1 MSEFDITPNFTSDI
15 PDVGGMVPGEFEAP
29 EAAIDRMVGKP
40 EPTPSRLRTPMNPE
54 GRAPRDGMGFRENV
68 SGAFRSGTLA
78 GVIAEAAQQE
88 DAASGG
94 AQSARGGFSPAQLA
108 QMPSSVRA
116 RLEAR
121 DPAAVEQSARDA
133 EDAVY
138 SQVAYDNSQA
148 NLSGASVAGTLVG
161 SLASPESLGGIS
173 GLLVKQF
180 RGLAARP
187 ILTAGIDAAVVNTAT
202 DPVVQG
208 ARMASGA
215 QENFDPAQTA
225 MAPVV
230 GFALGSAVR
239 GAMELPSMARE
250 RSARQ
255 AAGQPEPLVEP
266 TQAAPVAA
274 APEPTPVR
282 ETPPAATP
290 EPARPVAAAEQPR
303 DPIAAAVDEA
313 LPELREAP
321 APVAREAAAAGAPA
335 ALLGEAAPKIAP
347 HKVATPDGRAID
359 VTPIVIEARSLRTS
373 ADEGYDAALQP
384 RDRDRAASQAQ
395 IREMATALDPQR
407 LGYSAEADRGAPIVG
422 GDGMVESGNGRIMAI
437 RRAYDQSGEA
447 AASYRAWVAEQ
458 GVDVSGFREPVLVR
472 QNMTPMTAQ
481 ERQQFTVAANQAS
494 TLSMSAGERAMADA
508 RAISP
513 QMLDLIR
520 NPDDLGALGNVDF
533 VKAFVR
539 GLPQTEQGALVRADG
554 SFAAEGMSRIRNAVL
569 ARAYGDSTV
578 LARVA
583 EATSDDIKS
592 ISNALVSAAPE
603 WAKLRADVDA
613 GSVRADVDFTT
624 ELLEAVTRTADLRGK
639 GLNLETFLA
648 QQDAFDRISSPVE
661 GFMRWFYDAS
671 GRKAAGAPNIAEK
684 LKFYAQE
691 ARKVSAGDGLDLGL
705 APVSARDIQAL
716 AAQRGSNRGQA
727 GASEDLFASSGT
739 GVRQG
744 ERVGNADA
752 ARSVAD
758 SSGEGSGGARAG
770 NDQGGQGRGGVA
782 PEGNVSPALAE
793 MRRDPA
799 SWVIREKETGAV
811 VMETFDRAKVDAL
824 NTAKYEAVP
833 IIDHLA
839 SLNKKPKAE
848 LTVPEAEL
856 LFRRE
861 PSAAT
866 DTPAFKKW
874 FGKSKVV
881 DVGGKPLKL
890 YKASPTRTGGPVR
903 NYKGDILED
912 APWRDITSFDS
923 PGNPYAGFFT
933 DDPAVANRFADAFM
947 RAVGPENPTGM
958 FAVYAKIERPFI
970 IDVQGKP
977 AASVQFKSAR
987 DGWDDTAYRAALADK
1002 KYDGVILLN
1011 TKDEGNVYIP
1021 KEPTQVKSAI
1031 GNTGEFDGSNPDIL
1045 LRKGSRAP
1053 AQPLP
1058 PNQVMAGRPLADQ
1071 AAPRPTEPVR
1081 LVRIEEISR
1090 GLVEAFQALGREGR
1104 VMPGAQGQYS
1114 TRSGVIRVKSIADLD
1129 TVAHEVGHSF
1139 HLHDAKADIDGLIKV
1154 NRKELEPLGS
1164 GDKTGDMEAFA
1175 ELFRL
1180 FTINRPFAERSYPNA
1195 TAALDE
1201 LMRSKFPDQ
1210 YRALDELRAAMDD
1223 LHRAPSGE
1231 VVSAD
1236 TIQTEPAK
1244 FGDGL
1249 REAIASDYD
1258 PSGRTL
1264 YSAFDRL
1271 YTSVIDKTH
1280 PVWKAVEN
1288 LRAIGKANG
1297 KTLDVK
1303 PIDDAYILSRMM
1315 PGSHG
1320 SAGVML
1326 EHGVIPAGG
1335 ISPEGPSLG
1344 TAIEKALGKK
1354 WDEKGFA
1361 DFGAYLTARRM
1372 VAEYAR
1378 FFNGEIPNPPGKF
1391 SLADYQKA
1399 VAEFDTA
1406 NPAFREAAEDVYG
1419 FLDNHLKRAY
1429 DKGLFS
1435 KEYYDASI
1443 SRADYVPFVR
1453 DMADFAEPTSVGEG
1467 GAPKGLRF
1475 SLMKA
1480 FKGSQRSVQNPLES
1494 IFKRVHD
1501 LEFAIAQNDAI
1512 GALARLADAA
1522 GPGSGAIAERIPSN
1536 QLRGQRVDVVEALK
1550 AAGKAANID
1559 DADLKALILQAED
1572 QLGDSTWATLF
1583 KQEPIAPGREPIVF
1597 HWVNGERQAL
1607 RLADGR
1613 FGTELFHALNA
1624 MSDVE
1629 KNWFASILQI
1639 SQQILRSGVTKAPD
1653 FILTN
1658 FIRDQFTATATSGR
1672 RYIPFIS
1679 ALRGVVDAI
1688 TKTDDAVT
1696 YAGMGG
1702 MAGGAIAD
1710 VIDRAS
1716 FGRNVRGL
1724 ENASVIRNVMAGDI
1738 LGAGGALLRTSAK
1751 ALELSEAGTRMGLY
1765 KSYFE
1770 QAKGMGFD
1778 DLNAA
1783 TFATFKATDYI
1794 DFRKAGASMGWL
1806 RRWVPFLNAALQGTD
1821 KEFRAIGDLPVL
1833 EAKRARGET
1842 LSSIEL
1848 DRLKDARVAMIRVLS
1863 LGAIV
1868 GAGLAIKNADEPD
1881 YQNAPGFTKRGN
1893 FLFKVGDVWVAI
1905 PKPFGIVQSVVN
1917 AFETA
1922 ADYSVR
1928 KDPSLWGDWLE
1939 GSAKGFVPPTNNPL
1953 VSLAYDLPANYNR
1966 FRESPIVPYYLQ
1978 GVKPSEQYTIGTSEL
1993 SKMIGQVTGWS
2004 PMKVEYAV
2012 SNLGGSSALN
2022 LLKTSDLLM
2031 GSDKPESQIYNWP
2044 VARRF
2049 VKNLVRGNQATTEFY
2064 KLVGDKT
2071 GKYEQSENAYR
2082 NKVRNGERANAAEF
2096 LRTLPEDER
2105 AWTVLQSQGF
2115 EATEKRLHPM
2125 QNAKDRISVIGG
2137 MTSQLNFNNLIKDA
2151 DVDRQNTTISRRDA
2165 VPISLDKST
2174 RAKLIENFQELQFIS
2189 ARNAMIMVGAKGTAG
2204 LKIIDD
2210 KAPLE
2215 RIKAISPEAHAEYQ
2229 ARVAGKKIYE
2239 PSVAF
2244 QAWPEVKSRLLR
2256 DGENADLADLVPAG
2270 AKRKRKR

>member
-29 EAAIDRMVGKP
+29 EAAIQRMAGTP
-40 EPTPSRLRTPMNPE
+40 EPTTPRLRTPMNPE

-78 GVIAEAAQQE
+78 GVIAESAAQE
-88 DAASGG
+88 DMASGG
-94 AQSARGGFSPAQLA
+94 AQSGRSGFSPAQLA

-116 RLEAR
+116 RLSAP
-121 DPAAVEQSARDA
+121 DPVAAAQSAQDA

-138 SQVAYDNSQA
+138 AQIAFDNSKA
-148 NLSGASVAGTLVG
+148 NLSGASVAGALVG

-180 RGLAARP
+180 KGLASRP
-187 ILTAGIDAAVVNTAT
+187 ILTAGVDAAAVNTLT
-202 DPVVQG
+202 DPIVQG
-208 ARMASGA
+208 GRMASGA
-215 QENFDPAQTA
+215 QENFEPAQTA

-230 GFALGSAVR
+230 GFALGAGVR
-239 GAMELPSMARE
+239 GALELPSMARE
-250 RSARQ
+250 RAARQ

-266 TQAAPVAA
+266 TAQPAQGAPAA
-274 APEPTPVR
+274 AAAEPAPVR
-282 ETPPAATP
+282 EAPPAATP
-290 EPARPVAAAEQPR
+290 EAPRADAEPAPAR

-313 LPELREAP
+313 LPELRETP
-321 APVAREAAAAGAPA
+321 APVAREADAADAPRNPLDDYRDAPEDPKLTAVMKQAEGVSDPMDLAARFRDNPDRVYEDLDRLAVEAKRTEREILKKYGARRIDDLDETKLSRQEADFLFYNKAPASLEEINALRDVVSPVASLDEALLEISRAIRRLPEDMANLKDSDRLTVARLQVLFDEVSRLGGDLNTTLKSALTTFGERFRDPEDALFMVRDTADRLRAMFGGDAAPA
-335 ALLGEAAPKIAP
+335 A
-347 HKVATPDGRAID
+347 R
-359 VTPIVIEARSLRTS
+359 
-373 ADEGYDAALQP
+373 
-384 RDRDRAASQAQ
+384 
-395 IREMATALDPQR
+395 
-407 LGYSAEADRGAPIVG
+407 
-422 GDGMVESGNGRIMAI
+422 
-437 RRAYDQSGEA
+437 
-447 AASYRAWVAEQ
+447 
-458 GVDVSGFREPVLVR
+458 
-472 QNMTPMTAQ
+472 
-481 ERQQFTVAANQAS
+481 
-494 TLSMSAGERAMADA
+494 ADA
-508 RAISP
+508 P
-513 QMLDLIR
+513 
-520 NPDDLGALGNVDF
+520 AL
-533 VKAFVR
+533 
-539 GLPQTEQGALVRADG
+539 P
-554 SFAAEGMSRIRNAVL
+554 
-569 ARAYGDSTV
+569 
-578 LARVA
+578 
-583 EATSDDIKS
+583 
-592 ISNALVSAAPE
+592 AP
-603 WAKLRADVDA
+603 
-613 GSVRADVDFTT
+613 
-624 ELLEAVTRTADLRGK
+624 
-639 GLNLETFLA
+639 
-648 QQDAFDRISSPVE
+648 
-661 GFMRWFYDAS
+661 
-671 GRKAAGAPNIAEK
+671 
-684 LKFYAQE
+684 
-691 ARKVSAGDGLDLGL
+691 
-705 APVSARDIQAL
+705 
-716 AAQRGSNRGQA
+716 
-727 GASEDLFASSGT
+727 
-739 GVRQG
+739 
-744 ERVGNADA
+744 
-752 ARSVAD
+752 
-758 SSGEGSGGARAG
+758 ARAG
-770 NDQGGQGRGGVA
+770 NGEGGQGRGGVA
-782 PEGNVSPALAE
+782 RDGDVSPATAE

-799 SWVIREKETGAV
+799 SWVIKDKETGAV
-811 VMETFDRAKVDAL
+811 IMETFDRAKVDAL

-839 SLNKKPKAE
+839 GLNKKPSAE
-848 LTVPEAEL
+848 LKFTRDADGRISGVDLEKSGLEL
-856 LFRRE
+856 TTTPQGEVLFRKR
-861 PSAAT
+861 
-866 DTPAFKKW
+866 
-874 FGKSKVV
+874 GSK
-881 DVGGKPLKL
+881 
-890 YKASPTRTGGPVR
+890 T
-903 NYKGDILED
+903 
-912 APWRDITSFDS
+912 
-923 PGNPYAGFFT
+923 
-933 DDPAVANRFADAFM
+933 
-947 RAVGPENPTGM
+947 
-958 FAVYAKIERPFI
+958 
-970 IDVQGKP
+970 
-977 AASVQFKSAR
+977 
-987 DGWDDTAYRAALADK
+987 
-1002 KYDGVILLN
+1002 
-1011 TKDEGNVYIP
+1011 
-1021 KEPTQVKSAI
+1021 
-1031 GNTGEFDGSNPDIL
+1031 
-1045 LRKGSRAP
+1045 P

-1090 GLVEAFQALGREGR
+1090 GLVEAFTVLGREGR
-1104 VMPGAQGQYS
+1104 VMPGAQGQYN
-1114 TRSGVIRVKSIADLD
+1114 TRSGVIRVKSVADLD

-1139 HLHDAKADIDGLIKV
+1139 HLYDAKPDVDGLIKA

-1164 GDKTGDMEAFA
+1164 GDKTGDQEAFA

-1201 LMRSKFPDQ
+1201 LLRSKFPDQ

-1231 VVSAD
+1231 IVSAD

-1249 REAIASDYD
+1249 RKALAADYD

-1264 YSAFDRL
+1264 YTAQDVL
-1271 YTSVIDKTH
+1271 YTSVIDKVH
-1280 PVWKAVEN
+1280 PVWRAVEN
-1288 LRAIGKANG
+1288 LKGIAADNG
-1297 KTLDVK
+1297 KPIDLK
-1303 PIDDAYILSRMM
+1303 PIDDAYILSRML

-1326 EHGVIPAGG
+1326 EHGVIPAGA

-1344 TAIEKALGKK
+1344 SALEKALGKK

-1372 VAEYAR
+1372 VAEYGR

-1406 NPAFREAAEDVYG
+1406 NPAFREAADDVYG
-1419 FLDNHLKRAY
+1419 FLNNHLKRAY

-1443 SRADYVPFVR
+1443 ARTDYVPFVR
-1453 DMADFAEPTSVGEG
+1453 DMADFNDPASIGEG

-1536 QLRGQRVDVVEALK
+1536 QLRGQRIDVVEALK
-1550 AAGKAANID
+1550 AAGKSANID

-1653 FILTN
+1653 FIITN
-1658 FIRDQFTATATSGR
+1658 FIRDQFTSAATSGR

-1679 ALRGVVDAI
+1679 AVRGAI
-1688 TKTDDAVT
+1688 EAVTKTPDAVT

-1710 VIDRAS
+1710 VIDRAA

-1724 ENASVIRNVMAGDI
+1724 EKAGVIRNVMAGDI
-1738 LGAGGALLRTSAK
+1738 LGAGGALLRTTAK
-1751 ALELSEAGTRMGLY
+1751 ALDLSEAATRMGLY

-1770 QAKGMGFD
+1770 QAKGMEFD

-1783 TFATFKATDYI
+1783 TYAAFKATDYI

-1806 RRWVPFLNAALQGTD
+1806 RRWVPFLNAALQGND
-1821 KEFRAIGDLPVL
+1821 REIRAVSDLPVL
-1833 EAKRARGET
+1833 ELKRARGET
-1842 LSSIEL
+1842 LTAMEL
-1848 DRLKDARVAMIRVLS
+1848 DRLKDARVGMLRVLT
-1863 LGAIV
+1863 LGAMA
-1868 GAGLAIKNADEPD
+1868 GAGLAVINADEPE
-1881 YQNAPGFTKRGN
+1881 YQNAPQFTKDSN
-1893 FLFKVGDVWVAI
+1893 WLVKVGDVWLAI
-1905 PKPFGIVQSVVN
+1905 PKPFGTVRTAVN

-1922 ADYSVR
+1922 ADYAVR
-1928 KDPSLWGDWLE
+1928 KDPSLWGGWLE
-1939 GSAKGFVPPTNNPL
+1939 GSAKGFIPPTNNPL
-1953 VSLAYDLPANYNR
+1953 VGLIYDLPANYNR

-1978 GVKPSEQYTIGTSEL
+1978 GVKPSEQYTINTSEL
-1993 SKMIGQVTGWS
+1993 SKMIGQATGWS
-2004 PMKVEYAV
+2004 PMKIEYAV
-2012 SNLGGSSALN
+2012 SNMGGSSALN
-2022 LLKTSDLLM
+2022 LLKASDLLM
-2031 GSDKPESQIYNWP
+2031 GADRPESQVYNWP

-2064 KLVGDKT
+2064 KLVGDKA

-2082 NKVRNGERANAAEF
+2082 NKIRNGERANAAEF
-2096 LRTLPEDER
+2096 LRALPEDER

-2137 MTSQLNFNNLIKDA
+2137 MTSQLNFNNLIKEA

-2189 ARNAMIMVGAKGTAG
+2189 ARNAMITVGAKGTAG

-2215 RIKAISPEAHAEYQ
+2215 RIKAISPEAHAEYM
-2229 ARVAGKKIYE
+2229 ARVNGKKIYE
-2239 PSVAF
+2239 PTVAF
-2244 QAWPEVKSRLLR
+2244 QAWPEVKARLLR
-2256 DGENADLADLVPAG
+2256 DGENADLTDLVPAG
-2270 AKRKRKR
+2270 AKRRRKR

>member
-15 PDVGGMVPGEFEAP
+15 PDIGGVVPGDFERP

-40 EPTPSRLRTPMNPE
+40 EPTPARLRTPMNPE

-88 DAASGG
+88 DMASGG

-108 QMPSSVRA
+108 QMPASVRA
-116 RLEAR
+116 RLSAP
-121 DPAAVEQSARDA
+121 DPAVAAQSAQDA

-138 SQVAYDNSQA
+138 AQIAYDNSKA
-148 NLSGASVAGTLVG
+148 NLSGASVAGTLIG

-180 RGLAARP
+180 RGLASRP
-187 ILTAGIDAAVVNTAT
+187 ILTAGIDAAAVNTAT

-230 GFALGSAVR
+230 GFALGAGVR
-239 GAMELPSMARE
+239 GALELPSMARE
-250 RSARQ
+250 RAARQ

-266 TQAAPVAA
+266 AQAAPVAA
-274 APEPTPVR
+274 APEPAPVR

-321 APVAREAAAAGAPA
+321 APVAREGAAADEPA
-335 ALLGEAAPKIAP
+335 ALLGQAAPKIAP

-359 VTPIVIEARSLRTS
+359 VTPIVVEARSLRTS

-395 IREMATALDPQR
+395 IREMATALEPER

-422 GDGMVESGNGRIMAI
+422 SDGMVESGNGRIMAI
-437 RRAYDQSGEA
+437 RRAYDQGGEA

-472 QNMTPMTAQ
+472 QNMTPMTTR

-508 RAISP
+508 RAITP
-513 QMLDLIR
+513 QMLDLVR

-554 SFAAEGMSRIRNAVL
+554 QFAAEGLSRIRNAIL

-578 LARVA
+578 LTRVA

-603 WAKLRADVDA
+603 WAKLRADVDT
-613 GSVRADVDFTT
+613 GNVRADVDFTA

-639 GLNLETFLA
+639 GLKLETFLA
-648 QQDAFDRISSPVE
+648 QQDAFDRLSAPVE
-661 GFMRWFYDAS
+661 AFMRWFYDGAGRRAAS
-671 GRKAAGAPNIAEK
+671 AQTIAEK

-691 ARKVSAGDGLDLGL
+691 ARKVSAGEGLDLGL

-716 AAQRGSNRGQA
+716 ASQRGSDRGQA
-727 GASEDLFASSGT
+727 ASSPDLFNGGGA
-739 GVRQG
+739 GVRASDG
-744 ERVGNADA
+744 AGNADA
-752 ARSVAD
+752 ARPRAD
-758 SSGEGSGGARAG
+758 NGGEGSGSARTG
-770 NDQGGQGRGGVA
+770 SGEGGQGRGGVA

-811 VMETFDRAKVDAL
+811 IMETFDRAKVEAL
-824 NTAKYEAVP
+824 NTAKYDAVP

-848 LTVPEAEL
+848 LTAPEAEL
-856 LFRRE
+856 LFRRGGRQ
-861 PSAAT
+861 
-866 DTPAFKKW
+866 PA
-874 FGKSKVV
+874 
-881 DVGGKPLKL
+881 
-890 YKASPTRTGGPVR
+890 
-903 NYKGDILED
+903 N
-912 APWRDITSFDS
+912 
-923 PGNPYAGFFT
+923 
-933 DDPAVANRFADAFM
+933 
-947 RAVGPENPTGM
+947 
-958 FAVYAKIERPFI
+958 
-970 IDVQGKP
+970 
-977 AASVQFKSAR
+977 
-987 DGWDDTAYRAALADK
+987 
-1002 KYDGVILLN
+1002 
-1011 TKDEGNVYIP
+1011 
-1021 KEPTQVKSAI
+1021 
-1031 GNTGEFDGSNPDIL
+1031 
-1045 LRKGSRAP
+1045 
-1053 AQPLP
+1053 PLP

-1071 AAPRPTEPVR
+1071 AAPRDGLPVR
-1081 LVRIEEISR
+1081 VVRIEDISR

-1104 VMPGAQGQYS
+1104 VTPGAQGQYN
-1114 TRSGVIRVKSIADLD
+1114 TRTGVIRVKSVADLD

-1139 HLHDAKADIDGLIKV
+1139 HLYDAKPDVDGLIKA
-1154 NRKELEPLGS
+1154 NRKELEPLGA
-1164 GDKTGDMEAFA
+1164 GDKTGDQEAFA

-1180 FTINRPFAERSYPNA
+1180 FSINRPFAERTYPNA

-1201 LMRSKFPDQ
+1201 LLRSKFPAQ
-1210 YRALDELRAAMDD
+1210 YAALDELRVAMDD

-1236 TIQTEPAK
+1236 TMQTEPAK

-1249 REAIASDYD
+1249 REALAKAYD

-1264 YSAFDRL
+1264 YSAQDAL
-1271 YTSVIDKTH
+1271 YTSVIDKLH
-1280 PVWKAVEN
+1280 PVWRAVEN
-1288 LRAIGKANG
+1288 LKGIAADNG
-1297 KTLDVK
+1297 KPIDLK
-1303 PIDDAYILSRMM
+1303 PVDDAYILSRML

-1344 TAIEKALGKK
+1344 SALEKALGKK

-1391 SLADYQKA
+1391 SLADYEKA

-1419 FLDNHLKRAY
+1419 FLNNHLKRAY

-1453 DMADFAEPTSVGEG
+1453 DMADFAEPVSVGEG

-1512 GALARLADAA
+1512 GALARLADVA
-1522 GPGSGAIAERIPSN
+1522 GPGSGAIAERVPSN
-1536 QLRGQRVDVVEALK
+1536 QLRGQKVDVVEALK

-1559 DADLKALILQAED
+1559 EADLKALILQAED

-1583 KQEPIAPGREPIVF
+1583 KQEPISPGAEPIVF

-1613 FGTELFHALNA
+1613 FGVELFHALNA

-1639 SQQILRSGVTKAPD
+1639 SQQVLRSGVTKAPD

-1679 ALRGVVDAI
+1679 ALRGIWDSI
-1688 TKTDDAVT
+1688 KKTDDAIS

-1702 MAGGAIAD
+1702 MAGGAISDA
-1710 VIDRAS
+1710 IDRAA
-1716 FGRNVRGL
+1716 FGKNVGAL
-1724 ENASVIRNVMAGDI
+1724 EKAGVMRNVMAGDI
-1738 LGAGGALLRTSAK
+1738 LGAGGALAHKWAK
-1751 ALELSEAGTRMGLY
+1751 ALDLSEAGTRMGLY

-1778 DLNAA
+1778 DLNASTYA
-1783 TFATFKATDYI
+1783 AFKATDYI

-1821 KEFRAIGDLPVL
+1821 REFRAIADLPAL
-1833 EAKRARGET
+1833 EFKRAQGKT
-1842 LSSIEL
+1842 LTATEL
-1848 DRLKDARVAMIRVLS
+1848 DRLKDARIAMVRVLS

-1868 GAGLAIKNADEPD
+1868 GAGLAVKNGDEPE
-1881 YQNAPGFTKRGN
+1881 YQNAPEYTKRGN
-1893 FLFKVGDVWVAI
+1893 FLVKVNDTWLAI
-1905 PKPFGIVQSVVN
+1905 PKPFGIVQTVVN

-1922 ADYSVR
+1922 ADYSIR
-1928 KDPSLWGDWLE
+1928 KDPSLWGGWLE
-1939 GSAKGFVPPTNNPL
+1939 GSAKGFIPPTNNPL
-1953 VSLAYDLPANYNR
+1953 VSLVYDLPANYNR
-1966 FRESPIVPYYLQ
+1966 FRDSPIVPYSLQ
-1978 GVKPSEQYTIGTSEL
+1978 GRTPSEQYSIGTSEL

-2004 PMKVEYAV
+2004 PMKIEYAV

-2022 LLKTSDLLM
+2022 LLKGSDLLM
-2031 GSDKPESQIYNWP
+2031 STDRPESQVYNWP

-2064 KLVGDKT
+2064 NLVGDKN

-2082 NKVRNGERANAAEF
+2082 GKVNAGERANAAEF
-2096 LRTLPEDER
+2096 LRRLPEDER

-2125 QNAKDRISVIGG
+2125 QNAKDRVAVLNG
-2137 MTSQLNFNNLIKDA
+2137 MMSQLNFNNLIREA
-2151 DVDRQNTTISRRDA
+2151 DVDRRNTTISRRDA
-2165 VPISLDKST
+2165 EPIQLDKST
-2174 RAKLIENFQELQFIS
+2174 RAKLIENFQEIQFIS
-2189 ARNAMIMVGAKGTAG
+2189 ARNAMITVGAKGTAG
-2204 LKIIDD
+2204 LKIID
-2210 KAPLE
+2210 ANGPLE
-2215 RIKAISPEAHAEYQ
+2215 RIKAISPEAYAEYQ
-2229 ARVAGKKIYE
+2229 ARIAGKKVYE
-2239 PSVAF
+2239 PSVTF

-2256 DGENADLADLVPAG
+2256 DGENADLSDLVPAG

>member
-1 MSEFDITPNFTSDI
+1 MSEFDVLPNFASDASDAGI
-15 PDVGGMVPGEFEAP
+15 VPASFETP

-40 EPTPSRLRTPMNPE
+40 EPTPERIRTPMNPE
-54 GRAPRDGMGFRENV
+54 GRAPRQGMGFRENV
-68 SGAFRSGTLA
+68 AGAFRSGTLA
-78 GVIAEAAQQE
+78 GVIAAAAEQE
-88 DAASGG
+88 DVASGG

-116 RLEAR
+116 RLAAR
-121 DPAAVEQSARDA
+121 DPAGAAQAARDA
-133 EDAVY
+133 EDGVY
-138 SQVAYDNSQA
+138 AQVAYDNSQA
-148 NLSGASVAGTLVG
+148 NLSPSSVAGTLVG

-173 GLLVKQF
+173 GLLVKRF
-180 RGLAARP
+180 GSLASRP
-187 ILTAGIDAAVVNTAT
+187 VLTAGIDAAAVNTLT

-208 ARMASGA
+208 ARIASGA

-230 GFALGSAVR
+230 GFALGAGVR

-250 RSARQ
+250 RAARQ

-266 TQAAPVAA
+266 AQAAPVAA
-274 APEPTPVR
+274 IPEAAATA
-282 ETPPAATP
+282 PAATP
-290 EPARPVAAAEQPR
+290 EPARTAAAAEAPR

-313 LPELREAP
+313 LPELRETP
-321 APVAREAAAAGAPA
+321 APVARGEAAAAAPEVPA
-335 ALLGEAAPKIAP
+335 PLIGEAAPKIAP
-347 HKVATPDGRAID
+347 HKVATPDGRSID
-359 VTPIVIEARSLRTS
+359 VTPIVVEAGSLRAS

-395 IREMATALDPQR
+395 IREMATALDPER

-422 GDGMVESGNGRIMAI
+422 SDGMVESGNGRVMAI
-437 RRAYDQSGEA
+437 RRAYDQGGETA
-447 AASYRAWVAEQ
+447 ATYRAWVASQ
-458 GVDVSGFREPVLVR
+458 GVDVAGFREPVLVR
-472 QNMTPMTAQ
+472 QNMTPMTTQ

-554 SFAAEGMSRIRNAVL
+554 QFAAEGLSRIRNAIL

-578 LARVA
+578 LTRVA

-603 WAKLRADVDA
+603 WAKFRADVDA
-613 GSVRADVDFTT
+613 GTVRADVDFTA

-639 GLNLETFLA
+639 GLKLDTFLA
-648 QQDAFDRISSPVE
+648 QQDAFDRISAPVE

-671 GRKAAGAPNIAEK
+671 GRKAAGAQGIAEK

-691 ARKVSAGDGLDLGL
+691 ARKVSAGEGLDLGL

-716 AAQRGSNRGQA
+716 AAQRGSTSAKA
-727 GASEDLFASSGT
+727 GDSQDLFAGSGPS
-739 GVRQG
+739 VREGQPAVSG
-744 ERVGNADA
+744 DA
-752 ARSVAD
+752 ARPVATRG
-758 SSGEGSGGARAG
+758 GEGSGTARNAG
-770 NDQGGQGRGGVA
+770 DQAG
-782 PEGNVSPALAE
+782 PAGS
-793 MRRDPA
+793 R
-799 SWVIREKETGAV
+799 
-811 VMETFDRAKVDAL
+811 VDA
-824 NTAKYEAVP
+824 T
-833 IIDHLA
+833 
-839 SLNKKPKAE
+839 
-848 LTVPEAEL
+848 EAEL
-856 LFRRE
+856 AFRND
-861 PSAAT
+861 AGAIT
-866 DTPAFKKW
+866 KTPAFKRW
-874 FGKSKVV
+874 FGKSKVLTPS
-881 DVGGKPLKL
+881 GEPIKL

-912 APWRDITSFDS
+912 APWREIKSFDS

-933 DDPAVANRFADAFM
+933 DDPAVANRFAESFT
-947 RAVGPENPTGM
+947 RAIDQTENPTGM
-958 FAVYAKIERPFI
+958 FAVYAKMERPFI

-977 AASVQFKSAR
+977 AASVQFNSAR
-987 DGWDDTAYRAALADK
+987 DGWDSTAFRAALADK

-1021 KEPTQVKSAI
+1021 KEPTQIKSAI
-1031 GNTGEFDGSNPDIL
+1031 GNSGEFDSKNPDIL

-1053 AQPLP
+1053 VQPLP
-1058 PNQVMAGRPLADQ
+1058 PNQVMAGRPVADQ
-1071 AAPRPTEPVR
+1071 SAPRSDAAAR
-1081 LVRIEEISR
+1081 LMRIEDISR
-1090 GLVEAFQALGREGR
+1090 GMVEAFTVLGREGR
-1104 VMPGAQGQYS
+1104 VTPGAQGQYN
-1114 TRSGVIRVKSIADLD
+1114 TRTGTIRVKSVADLD

-1139 HLHDAKADIDGLIKV
+1139 HLYDAKPDVDGLIKA
-1154 NRKELEPLGS
+1154 NRKELEPLGA
-1164 GDKTGDMEAFA
+1164 GDKTGDQEAFA

-1180 FTINRPFAERSYPNA
+1180 FSINRPFAERSYPNA

-1201 LMRSKFPDQ
+1201 LLRSKFPDQ
-1210 YRALDELRAAMDD
+1210 YRALDDMRAAMDD

-1231 VVSAD
+1231 VVSSD
-1236 TIQTEPAK
+1236 TIQTPPAR

-1249 REAIASDYD
+1249 REALARDYD

-1264 YSAFDRL
+1264 YSAFDAL

-1303 PIDDAYILSRMM
+1303 PIDDAYILSRML

-1320 SAGVML
+1320 AAGVML

-1344 TAIEKALGKK
+1344 SALEMALGKK

-1372 VAEYAR
+1372 VAEYTR

-1399 VAEFDTA
+1399 VAEFDAA
-1406 NPAFREAAEDVYG
+1406 NPSFREAAEDVYG
-1419 FLDNHLKRAY
+1419 FLNNHLKRAY

-1453 DMADFAEPTSVGEG
+1453 DMADFAEPVSVGEG

-1536 QLRGQRVDVVEALK
+1536 QLRGQKVDVVEALK

-1583 KQEPIAPGREPIVF
+1583 KQEPIAPGAEPIVF

-1679 ALRGVVDAI
+1679 ALRGIVDTV
-1688 TKTDDAVT
+1688 TKTDEAVT

-1710 VIDRAS
+1710 AIDRAA
-1716 FGRNVRGL
+1716 FGQNVRAL
-1724 ENASVIRNVMAGDI
+1724 EKGGVIQNVKAGDA
-1738 LGAGGALLRTSAK
+1738 LGVGGALLNKWAK

-1770 QAKGMGFD
+1770 QAKSLGHD

-1783 TFATFKATDYI
+1783 TFAAFKATDYI

-1833 EAKRARGET
+1833 EFKRARGET
-1842 LSSIEL
+1842 LNASEL

-1868 GAGLAIKNADEPD
+1868 GAGLAVKNADEPE
-1881 YQNAPGFTKRGN
+1881 YQNAPKFTKSGN
-1893 FLFKVGDVWVAI
+1893 FLVKVGDTWLAI

-1939 GSAKGFVPPTNNPL
+1939 GSAKGFIPPTSNPL
-1953 VSLAYDLPANYNR
+1953 VGLAYDLPANYNR

-1993 SKMIGQVTGWS
+1993 SKMVGQVTGWS

-2022 LLKTSDLLM
+2022 LLKASDLLM
-2031 GSDKPESQIYNWP
+2031 GADKPESQIYNWP
-2044 VARRF
+2044 IARRF

-2064 KLVGDKT
+2064 NLVGDKN

-2082 NKVRNGERANAAEF
+2082 NKVRNGERSNAAEF

-2105 AWTVLQSQGF
+2105 AWTVLQSLGF
-2115 EATEKRLHPM
+2115 EANEKRLHPM

-2137 MTSQLNFNNLIKDA
+2137 MNSQLNFNNLIKNEDI
-2151 DVDRQNTTISRRDA
+2151 DRQNTTVSRRDA
-2165 VPISLDKST
+2165 APIPLDKST
-2174 RAKLIENFQELQFIS
+2174 RAKLIENFQELQFIA
-2189 ARNAMIMVGAKGTAG
+2189 ARNAMITLGAKGTAG
-2204 LKIIDD
+2204 LKIVDD
-2210 KAPLE
+2210 SLPLE
-2215 RIKAISPEAHAEYQ
+2215 RIKAISPEAYAEYQ
-2229 ARVAGKKIYE
+2229 ARIESKKVYE
-2239 PSVAF
+2239 SSIAF

-2256 DGENADLADLVPAG
+2256 DGENADLADLVPAA
-2270 AKRKRKR
+2270 AKRKRRR

>member
-40 EPTPSRLRTPMNPE
+40 EPTPARLRTQMNPE

-78 GVIAEAAQQE
+78 GAIVESAQQE
-88 DAASGG
+88 DMASGG
-94 AQSARGGFSPAQLA
+94 AQSRRSGFSPAQLA
-108 QMPSSVRA
+108 QMPASVRA
-116 RLEAR
+116 RLSAP
-121 DPAAVEQSARDA
+121 DPVVAAQSAQDA
-133 EDAVY
+133 EDAVIA
-138 SQVAYDNSQA
+138 QVTFDNSKA
-148 NLSGASVAGTLVG
+148 NLSFASAAGTLVG
-161 SLASPESLGGIS
+161 SLGSPESLGGIS

-180 RGLAARP
+180 KGLASRP
-187 ILTAGIDAAVVNTAT
+187 ILTAGIDAAAVNTLT

-230 GFALGSAVR
+230 GFALGAGVR
-239 GAMELPSMARE
+239 GALELPSMARE
-250 RSARQ
+250 RAVRQ

-274 APEPTPVR
+274 APEAAPVR

-290 EPARPVAAAEQPR
+290 DPARPVAAAEQPR

-313 LPELREAP
+313 LPELRETP
-321 APVAREAAAAGAPA
+321 APVAREAAAADAPA
-335 ALLGEAAPKIAP
+335 VTTKIDELAAIRERNLDEASAAERRAATEEAGRLREELKTDLRIMETEDVNALIK
-347 HKVATPDGRAID
+347 T
-359 VTPIVIEARSLRTS
+359 
-373 ADEGYDAALQP
+373 
-384 RDRDRAASQAQ
+384 DRAQG
-395 IREMATALDPQR
+395 M
-407 LGYSAEADRGAPIVG
+407 AEA
-422 GDGMVESGNGRIMAI
+422 
-437 RRAYDQSGEA
+437 
-447 AASYRAWVAEQ
+447 
-458 GVDVSGFREPVLVR
+458 
-472 QNMTPMTAQ
+472 
-481 ERQQFTVAANQAS
+481 
-494 TLSMSAGERAMADA
+494 ERAGRFGEMLNIVERDLPDA
-508 RAISP
+508 RAAANAEAIT
-513 QMLDLIR
+513 
-520 NPDDLGALGNVDF
+520 AL
-533 VKAFVR
+533 
-539 GLPQTEQGALVRADG
+539 E
-554 SFAAEGMSRIRNAVL
+554 
-569 ARAYGDSTV
+569 
-578 LARVA
+578 ARVTKIA
-583 EATSDDIKS
+583 SD
-592 ISNALVSAAPE
+592 LEQAAP
-603 WAKLRADVDA
+603 
-613 GSVRADVDFTT
+613 
-624 ELLEAVTRTADLRGK
+624 
-639 GLNLETFLA
+639 
-648 QQDAFDRISSPVE
+648 
-661 GFMRWFYDAS
+661 
-671 GRKAAGAPNIAEK
+671 
-684 LKFYAQE
+684 
-691 ARKVSAGDGLDLGL
+691 
-705 APVSARDIQAL
+705 
-716 AAQRGSNRGQA
+716 
-727 GASEDLFASSGT
+727 
-739 GVRQG
+739 
-744 ERVGNADA
+744 
-752 ARSVAD
+752 
-758 SSGEGSGGARAG
+758 ARAG
-770 NDQGGQGRGGVA
+770 ATPGGD
-782 PEGNVSPALAE
+782 VSPALAQ
-793 MRRDPA
+793 MRNDPA
-799 SWVIREKETGAV
+799 SWVIKNKETGAV
-811 VMETFDRAKVDAL
+811 VMETFDRAKVGAL

-839 SLNKKPKAE
+839 SLNKKPASELSFTRGPDGRISGVDLDKSGLE
-848 LTVPEAEL
+848 LTTTPSGEL
-856 LFRRE
+856 AFRKRA
-861 PSAAT
+861 PAVT

-881 DVGGKPLKL
+881 DDAGKPLVV
-890 YKASPTRTGGPVR
+890 YHGTKA
-903 NYKGDILED
+903 DD
-912 APWRDITSFDS
+912 FASF
-923 PGNPYAGFFT
+923 NPS
-933 DDPAVANRFADAFM
+933 
-947 RAVGPENPTGM
+947 RAVGSGFYFTPRPQLAGAYAGSFPNVGKQAPGGRIVPVYLSLQNP
-958 FAVYAKIERPFI
+958 KIIGEGQLSADMPR
-970 IDVQGKP
+970 KP
-977 AASVQFKSAR
+977 ASKRAGDSKSSSLITA
-987 DGWDDTAYRAALADK
+987 DDKADLVK
-1002 KYDGVILLN
+1002 QGYDGIINYDSREIVAF
-1011 TKDEGNVYIP
+1011 
-1021 KEPTQVKSAI
+1021 EPGQIKSAI
-1031 GNTGEFDGSNPDIL
+1031 GNNGEFDANNPDIL
-1045 LRKGSRAP
+1045 FRKGSRAP

-1071 AAPRPTEPVR
+1071 ATPRDGLPVR
-1081 LVRIEEISR
+1081 VVRIEDISR

-1104 VMPGAQGQYS
+1104 VTPGAQGQYS
-1114 TRSGVIRVKSIADLD
+1114 TRTGVIRVKSVADLD

-1139 HLHDAKADIDGLIKV
+1139 HLYDAKPDVDAIIKA
-1154 NRKELEPLGS
+1154 NRKELEPLGA

-1201 LMRSKFPDQ
+1201 LLRSKFPGQ
-1210 YRALDELRAAMDD
+1210 YTALDELRVAMDD

-1236 TIQTEPAK
+1236 TIQMEPPK

-1249 REAIASDYD
+1249 RKALASDYD

-1264 YSAFDRL
+1264 YNAFDAL

-1297 KTLDVK
+1297 KDIDVK
-1303 PIDDAYILSRMM
+1303 PVDDAYILSRML

-1335 ISPEGPSLG
+1335 ITPEGPSLG
-1344 TAIEKALGKK
+1344 SAMEKALGKK

-1372 VAEYAR
+1372 VAEYGR

-1406 NPAFREAAEDVYG
+1406 NPTFREAADDVYG
-1419 FLDNHLKRAY
+1419 FLNNHLKRAY

-1443 SRADYVPFVR
+1443 SRTDYVPFVR
-1453 DMADFAEPTSVGEG
+1453 DMADFNEPASVGEG

-1550 AAGKAANID
+1550 AAGKSANID

-1679 ALRGVVDAI
+1679 ALRGVVDAV
-1688 TKTDDAVT
+1688 TKTDDAIS

-1702 MAGGAIAD
+1702 MAGGAISDA
-1710 VIDRAS
+1710 IERAA
-1716 FGRNVRGL
+1716 FGKNVQAL
-1724 ENASVIRNVMAGDI
+1724 EKSGVIRNVMAGDI
-1738 LGAGGALLRTSAK
+1738 LGAGGALLRTGAK

-1778 DLNAA
+1778 DLNASTYA
-1783 TFATFKATDYI
+1783 AFKATDYI

-1881 YQNAPGFTKRGN
+1881 YQNAPEFTKRGN

-1966 FRESPIVPYYLQ
+1966 FRDSPIVPYYLQ

-1993 SKMIGQVTGWS
+1993 SKMIGQATGWS
-2004 PMKVEYAV
+2004 PMKIEYAV

-2022 LLKTSDLLM
+2022 LLKASDLLM
-2031 GSDKPESQIYNWP
+2031 GSDKPESQVYNWP

-2071 GKYEQSENAYR
+2071 GKYEQSENAY
-2082 NKVRNGERANAAEF
+2082 KIKIRNGERANAAEF
-2096 LRTLPEDER
+2096 LRALPEDER
-2105 AWTVLQSQGF
+2105 AWTVLQSF
-2115 EATEKRLHPM
+2115 SFDPTVKRLHPM

-2137 MTSQLNFNNLIKDA
+2137 MTSQLNFNNLIKDE
-2151 DVDRQNTTISRRDA
+2151 DLERSNLVRSRRA
-2165 VPISLDKST
+2165 AAPIALDKST

-2189 ARNAMIMVGAKGTAG
+2189 ARNAMITVGAKGTAG

-2210 KAPLE
+2210 SGPLE
-2215 RIKAISPEAHAEYQ
+2215 RIKAISPEVHAEYL
-2229 ARVAGKKIYE
+2229 ARAETKKIYD
-2239 PSVAF
+2239 PAATF
-2244 QAWPEVKSRLLR
+2244 QAWPEMKSRLVR
-2256 DGENADLADLVPAG
+2256 DGETADLKDLLPAG
-2270 AKRKRKR
+2270 VKPVRKKPFKVRN

>member
-40 EPTPSRLRTPMNPE
+40 EPTTPRLRTPMNPE

-78 GVIAEAAQQE
+78 GAIVESAQQE
-88 DAASGG
+88 DMASGG
-94 AQSARGGFSPAQLA
+94 AQSRRSGFSPAQLA
-108 QMPSSVRA
+108 QMPASVRA
-116 RLEAR
+116 RLSAP
-121 DPAAVEQSARDA
+121 DPVVAAQSAQDA
-133 EDAVY
+133 EDAVIA
-138 SQVAYDNSQA
+138 QVTFDNSKA
-148 NLSGASVAGTLVG
+148 NLSFASAAGALVG
-161 SLASPESLGGIS
+161 SLGSPESLGGIS

-180 RGLAARP
+180 KGLASRP
-187 ILTAGIDAAVVNTAT
+187 ILTAGIDAAAVNTLT

-230 GFALGSAVR
+230 GFALGAGVR
-239 GAMELPSMARE
+239 GALELPSMARE
-250 RSARQ
+250 RAARQ

-266 TQAAPVAA
+266 AQAAPVVA
-274 APEPTPVR
+274 APEAAPVR

-290 EPARPVAAAEQPR
+290 EPARPVASAEQPR

-321 APVAREAAAAGAPA
+321 AAPSPERAEPATRDAVAPSIDNVATATNANGPYFTVKVPFVGETRATNSNNGVSVVRVLEEYGTATRTTLNQEGEFVDTSQINLISSEPAKQPFIGTPEVRDVIARIAILRDNPDVAASLVDALDELIQRIVVGKLTVAQARSEASALLATKPARGEAPAPVAREAAAAGAPA
-335 ALLGEAAPKIAP
+335 ATDAPAPLLGEATPKIAP

-359 VTPIVIEARSLRTS
+359 VTPIVVEARSLRTS

-422 GDGMVESGNGRIMAI
+422 SDGMVESGNGRIMAI
-437 RRAYDQSGEA
+437 RRAYDQGGEA

-472 QNMTPMTAQ
+472 QNMTPMTTQ

-508 RAISP
+508 RAITP
-513 QMLDLIR
+513 QMLDLVR
-520 NPDDLGALGNVDF
+520 NPDDLAALGNVDF
-533 VKAFVR
+533 IKAFVR

-554 SFAAEGMSRIRNAVL
+554 TFAAEGLSRIRNAIL

-578 LARVA
+578 LTRVA

-613 GSVRADVDFTT
+613 GNVRADVDFTA

-639 GLNLETFLA
+639 GLKLDTFLA
-648 QQDAFDRISSPVE
+648 QQDAFDKVSPPVE
-661 GFMRWFYDAS
+661 AFMRWFYDPA
-671 GRKAAGAPNIAEK
+671 GRRAAGAPAIADK
-684 LKFYAQE
+684 IKFYAQE
-691 ARKVSAGDGLDLGL
+691 ARKVSADGGLDLGL

-716 AAQRGSNRGQA
+716 AAQRGSPNGQA
-727 GASEDLFASSGT
+727 RNSEDLFASGGA
-739 GVRQG
+739 GVREGQPARSG
-744 ERVGNADA
+744 EAS
-752 ARSVAD
+752 RSVAD
-758 SSGEGSGGARAG
+758 GGGEGLGSPRAG
-770 NDQGGQGRGGVA
+770 SDQGGQVRGGVE
-782 PEGNVSPALAE
+782 PP
-793 MRRDPA
+793 
-799 SWVIREKETGAV
+799 
-811 VMETFDRAKVDAL
+811 
-824 NTAKYEAVP
+824 
-833 IIDHLA
+833 
-839 SLNKKPKAE
+839 AE
-848 LTVPEAEL
+848 LSFTRGPDGRISGVDLDKSGLEL
-856 LFRRE
+856 TTTPSGEMLFRKR
-861 PSAAT
+861 
-866 DTPAFKKW
+866 
-874 FGKSKVV
+874 G
-881 DVGGKPLKL
+881 
-890 YKASPTRTGGPVR
+890 
-903 NYKGDILED
+903 
-912 APWRDITSFDS
+912 
-923 PGNPYAGFFT
+923 
-933 DDPAVANRFADAFM
+933 
-947 RAVGPENPTGM
+947 
-958 FAVYAKIERPFI
+958 AK
-970 IDVQGKP
+970 
-977 AASVQFKSAR
+977 
-987 DGWDDTAYRAALADK
+987 T
-1002 KYDGVILLN
+1002 
-1011 TKDEGNVYIP
+1011 
-1021 KEPTQVKSAI
+1021 
-1031 GNTGEFDGSNPDIL
+1031 
-1045 LRKGSRAP
+1045 P

-1071 AAPRPTEPVR
+1071 ATPREGLPVR
-1081 LVRIEEISR
+1081 VVRIEDISA
-1090 GLVEAFQALGREGR
+1090 GLVEAFAALGREGR
-1104 VMPGAQGQYS
+1104 VMPGAQGQYN

-1139 HLHDAKADIDGLIKV
+1139 HLFDAKPDVDAIIKA
-1154 NRKELEPLGS
+1154 NRKELEPLGA

-1201 LMRSKFPDQ
+1201 LLRSKFPGQ
-1210 YRALDELRAAMDD
+1210 YTALDELRVAMDD

-1236 TIQTEPAK
+1236 TIQTEPPK

-1249 REAIASDYD
+1249 RKALASDYD

-1264 YSAFDRL
+1264 YNAFDAL

-1297 KTLDVK
+1297 KDIDVK
-1303 PIDDAYILSRMM
+1303 PVDDAYILSRML

-1335 ISPEGPSLG
+1335 ITPEGPSLG
-1344 TAIEKALGKK
+1344 SAMEKALGKK

-1372 VAEYAR
+1372 VAEYGR

-1399 VAEFDTA
+1399 VAEFDAA
-1406 NPAFREAAEDVYG
+1406 NPTFREAAEDVYG
-1419 FLDNHLKRAY
+1419 FLNNHLKRAY

-1443 SRADYVPFVR
+1443 SRTDYVPFVR
-1453 DMADFAEPTSVGEG
+1453 DMADFNDPASVGEG
-1467 GAPKGLRF
+1467 GAPKGLRY

-1550 AAGKAANID
+1550 AAGKSANID

-1679 ALRGVVDAI
+1679 ALRGVVDAV
-1688 TKTDDAVT
+1688 TKTDDAIS

-1702 MAGGAIAD
+1702 MAGGAISDA
-1710 VIDRAS
+1710 IERAA
-1716 FGRNVRGL
+1716 FGKNVQAL
-1724 ENASVIRNVMAGDI
+1724 EKAGVIRNVMAGDI
-1738 LGAGGALLRTSAK
+1738 LGAGGALLRTGAK

-1778 DLNAA
+1778 DLNASTYA
-1783 TFATFKATDYI
+1783 AFKATDYI

-1881 YQNAPGFTKRGN
+1881 YQNAPEFTKRGN

-1928 KDPSLWGDWLE
+1928 KDPTLWGDWLE
-1939 GSAKGFVPPTNNPL
+1939 GSAKGFLPPTNNPL
-1953 VSLAYDLPANYNR
+1953 ISLVYDLPANYNR
-1966 FRESPIVPYYLQ
+1966 FRDGPIVPYRLQ
-1978 GVKPSEQYTIGTSEL
+1978 GFKPSEQYTIGTSEL

-2004 PMKVEYAV
+2004 PMKIEYAV

-2022 LLKTSDLLM
+2022 LLKASDLLM

-2064 KLVGDKT
+2064 KLVGEKT
-2071 GKYEQSENAYR
+2071 GKYEQFENAYR
-2082 NKVRNGERANAAEF
+2082 GKIDNGERANAAEF
-2096 LRTLPEDER
+2096 LRRMPEDER
-2105 AWTVLQSQGF
+2105 VWTVLQSQGF
-2115 EATEKRLHPM
+2115 EAVEKRLHPM
-2125 QNAKDRISVIGG
+2125 QNAKDRIAIIGG
-2137 MTSQLNFNNLIKDA
+2137 MANQLNFNNLIKED
-2151 DVDRQNTTISRRDA
+2151 DLERGNLVRSRRDA
-2165 VPISLDKST
+2165 QPIALDKST

-2189 ARNAMIMVGAKGTAG
+2189 ARNAMITVGAKGTAG

-2210 KAPLE
+2210 SGPLD
-2215 RIKAISPEAHAEYQ
+2215 RIKVISPEVHAEYL
-2229 ARVAGKKIYE
+2229 ARAETKKIYE
-2239 PSVAF
+2239 PAATF
-2244 QAWPEVKSRLLR
+2244 QAWPEMKSRLVR
-2256 DGENADLADLVPAG
+2256 DGETADLKDLLPAG
-2270 AKRKRKR
+2270 VKPVRKKPFKVRN

>member
-40 EPTPSRLRTPMNPE
+40 EPTPARLRTQMNPE

-78 GVIAEAAQQE
+78 GAIVESAQQE
-88 DAASGG
+88 DMASGG
-94 AQSARGGFSPAQLA
+94 AQSRRSGFSPAQLA
-108 QMPSSVRA
+108 QMPASVRA
-116 RLEAR
+116 RLSAP
-121 DPAAVEQSARDA
+121 DPVAAAQSAQDA
-133 EDAVY
+133 EDAVIA
-138 SQVAYDNSQA
+138 QVTFDNSKA
-148 NLSGASVAGTLVG
+148 NLSFASAAGTLVG
-161 SLASPESLGGIS
+161 SLGSPESLGGIS

-180 RGLAARP
+180 KGLASRP
-187 ILTAGIDAAVVNTAT
+187 ILTAGIDAAAVNTLT

-230 GFALGSAVR
+230 GFALGAGVR
-239 GAMELPSMARE
+239 GALELPSMARE
-250 RSARQ
+250 RAARQ

-266 TQAAPVAA
+266 AQAAPVAA
-274 APEPTPVR
+274 APEAAPVR
-282 ETPPAATP
+282 ETLPAATP
-290 EPARPVAAAEQPR
+290 EPTRPVAAAEQPR

-321 APVAREAAAAGAPA
+321 APVAREAAAADAPA
-335 ALLGEAAPKIAP
+335 ATDAPAPLLGEATPKIAP

-359 VTPIVIEARSLRTS
+359 VTPIVVEARSLRTS

-422 GDGMVESGNGRIMAI
+422 SDGMVESGNGRIMAI
-437 RRAYDQSGEA
+437 RRAYDQGGEA

-472 QNMTPMTAQ
+472 QNMTPMTTQ

-508 RAISP
+508 RAITP
-513 QMLDLIR
+513 QMLDLVR
-520 NPDDLGALGNVDF
+520 NPDDLAALGNVDF
-533 VKAFVR
+533 IKAFVR

-554 SFAAEGMSRIRNAVL
+554 QFAAEGMSRIRNAIL

-578 LARVA
+578 LTRVA

-592 ISNALVSAAPE
+592 ISNALVSAAPD
-603 WAKLRADVDA
+603 WAKLRADIDA
-613 GSVRADVDFTT
+613 GLVRADMDLTT

-639 GLNLETFLA
+639 GLKLETFLA
-648 QQDAFDRISSPVE
+648 QQDAFDKLLPPVE
-661 GFMRWFYDAS
+661 TFMRAFYDPS
-671 GRKAAGAPNIAEK
+671 GRKAAGAPNIADK
-684 LKFYAQE
+684 IKFYAQE
-691 ARKVSAGDGLDLGL
+691 ARKVSAGEGLDLGL

-727 GASEDLFASSGT
+727 GNSEDLFAGPGNSSRASADAVNGEVSRPVAGGNGEGT
-739 GVRQG
+739 G
-744 ERVGNADA
+744 
-752 ARSVAD
+752 S
-758 SSGEGSGGARAG
+758 ARAG
-770 NDQGGQGRGGVA
+770 SGEGGQGRGGV
-782 PEGNVSPALAE
+782 S
-793 MRRDPA
+793 
-799 SWVIREKETGAV
+799 
-811 VMETFDRAKVDAL
+811 AKAIADS
-824 NTAKYEAVP
+824 
-833 IIDHLA
+833 A
-839 SLNKKPKAE
+839 SL
-848 LTVPEAEL
+848 
-856 LFRRE
+856 
-861 PSAAT
+861 
-866 DTPAFKKW
+866 D
-874 FGKSKVV
+874 
-881 DVGGKPLKL
+881 DVGWGLRKSDRQ
-890 YKASPTRTGGPVR
+890 AGGGSGPV
-903 NYKGDILED
+903 
-912 APWRDITSFDS
+912 
-923 PGNPYAGFFT
+923 
-933 DDPAVANRFADAFM
+933 
-947 RAVGPENPTGM
+947 
-958 FAVYAKIERPFI
+958 
-970 IDVQGKP
+970 
-977 AASVQFKSAR
+977 
-987 DGWDDTAYRAALADK
+987 AALPFRETHKSGGLTEGVKDVVRG
-1002 KYDGVILLN
+1002 DGVIARAEIGIAGDYIIVHHIETLPKARRQGAASELIASLREEFPDLRIETGIT
-1011 TKDEGNVYIP
+1011 TKDGRAFF
-1021 KEPTQVKSAI
+1021 KSV
-1031 GNTGEFDGSNPDIL
+1031 TPDNAEML
-1045 LRKGSRAP
+1045 FRKGSRASS
-1053 AQPLP
+1053 QPLP

-1071 AAPRPTEPVR
+1071 ATPREGLPVR
-1081 LVRIEEISR
+1081 VVRIEDISA
-1090 GLVEAFQALGREGR
+1090 GLVEAFAALGREGR
-1104 VMPGAQGQYS
+1104 VMPGAQGQYN

-1139 HLHDAKADIDGLIKV
+1139 HLFDAKPDVDALIRA
-1154 NRKELEPLGS
+1154 NRKELEPLGA

-1201 LMRSKFPDQ
+1201 LLRSKFPGQ
-1210 YRALDELRAAMDD
+1210 YTALDELRVAMDD

-1236 TIQTEPAK
+1236 TIQTEPPK

-1249 REAIASDYD
+1249 RKALAADYD

-1264 YSAFDRL
+1264 YNAFDAL

-1297 KTLDVK
+1297 KDIDVK
-1303 PIDDAYILSRMM
+1303 PVDDAYILSRML

-1335 ISPEGPSLG
+1335 ITPEGPSLG
-1344 TAIEKALGKK
+1344 SAMEKALGKK

-1372 VAEYAR
+1372 VAEYGR

-1399 VAEFDTA
+1399 VAEFDAA
-1406 NPAFREAAEDVYG
+1406 NPTFREAAEDVYG
-1419 FLDNHLKRAY
+1419 FLNNHLKRAY

-1453 DMADFAEPTSVGEG
+1453 DMADFNDPASVGEG

-1550 AAGKAANID
+1550 AAGKSANID

-1653 FILTN
+1653 FIITN
-1658 FIRDQFTATATSGR
+1658 FIRDQFTAAATSGR

-1679 ALRGVVDAI
+1679 ALRGIVDAV

-1702 MAGGAIAD
+1702 MAGGAISDA
-1710 VIDRAS
+1710 IERAA
-1716 FGRNVRGL
+1716 FGKNVEAL
-1724 ENASVIRNVMAGDI
+1724 EKGGFIRNVMAGDV
-1738 LGAGGALLRTSAK
+1738 LGAGGALLRTGAK
-1751 ALELSEAGTRMGLY
+1751 ALKLSEAGTRMGLY
-1765 KSYFE
+1765 KSYYE

-1783 TFATFKATDYI
+1783 TYAAFKATDYI

-1821 KEFRAIGDLPVL
+1821 REFRAIADLPVL

-1842 LSSIEL
+1842 LSTMEI

-1868 GAGLAIKNADEPD
+1868 GTGLAIINADEPE
-1881 YQNAPGFTKRGN
+1881 YQNAPEFTKRGN
-1893 FLFKVGDVWVAI
+1893 FLFKVGDVWLAI

-1939 GSAKGFVPPTNNPL
+1939 GSAKGFLPPTNNPL

-1966 FRESPIVPYYLQ
+1966 FRDSPIVPYYLQ
-1978 GVKPSEQYTIGTSEL
+1978 GVKPSEQYTINTSEL
-1993 SKMIGQVTGWS
+1993 SKMIGQATGWS

-2022 LLKTSDLLM
+2022 LLKASDLLM
-2031 GSDKPESQIYNWP
+2031 GSDRPESQVYNWP

-2071 GKYEQSENAYR
+2071 GKYEQSENAY
-2082 NKVRNGERANAAEF
+2082 KVKIRNGERANAAEF
-2096 LRTLPEDER
+2096 LRALPEDER
-2105 AWTVLQSQGF
+2105 AWTVLQSF
-2115 EATEKRLHPM
+2115 SFDPTVKRLHPM

-2137 MTSQLNFNNLIKDA
+2137 MTSQLNFNNLIKDE
-2151 DVDRQNTTISRRDA
+2151 DLERGNLVRSRRA
-2165 VPISLDKST
+2165 AAPIALDKST

-2189 ARNAMIMVGAKGTAG
+2189 ARNAMITVGAKGTAG

-2210 KAPLE
+2210 SGPLD
-2215 RIKAISPEAHAEYQ
+2215 RIKAISPEVHAEYL
-2229 ARVAGKKIYE
+2229 ARAETKKIYE
-2239 PSVAF
+2239 PAATF
-2244 QAWPEVKSRLLR
+2244 QAWPEMKSRLVR
-2256 DGENADLADLVPAG
+2256 DGETADLKDLLPAG
-2270 AKRKRKR
+2270 VKPVRKKPFKVRN